1 MLAKSDIIRKY
12 CSARAIFDYSSTVL
26 KTWFILSIMSFANS
40 KDVLSVFFGQE
51 MTVKVL
57 HPIIKENLTI
67 NLYKNIYIKDH
78 PLLMVSRPDHLN

>member
-1 MLAKSDIIRKY
+1 
-12 CSARAIFDYSSTVL
+12 
-26 KTWFILSIMSFANS
+26 MSFANS